1 MYWYAQ
7 KVKKDKTK
15 SYVYV
20 DEEEIHKRFLGEYD
34 ANTMSGNPDATLG
47 STNIAKLFVLLL
59 FKKL

>member
-1 MYWYAQ
+1 MTDIK
-7 KVKKDKTK
+7 KVAEQSLINTW
-15 SYVYV
+15 
-20 DEEEIHKRFLGEYD
+20 FYD